1 MKVFF
6 ADKQMQKETYKWELS
21 ERPYGIVWLFKFFI
35 DTETKLI
42 G

>member
-1 MKVFF
+1 MFF

-21 ERPYGIVWLFKFFI
+21 ERPHGIVWLSKFFI
-35 DTETKLI
+35 DAETKLI